1 MRFIGL
7 LGSHA
12 GGSPAKGVAPS
23 AFGPLEPPM
32 GLLPLVCDE
41 PLEGGVEEM
50 GADLADRVTVVP
62 SRMRRRA
69 C

>member
-1 MRFIGL
+1 
-7 LGSHA
+7 
-12 GGSPAKGVAPS
+12 
-23 AFGPLEPPM
+23 M